1 MANRLD
7 SFAVNKKLVHLQ
19 RNFPTLS
26 VCQHSHR
33 RVFFSSFSTV
43 LLRVLSFHRAKCS
56 HVSSTLSS
64 FRGCAIFTTI
74 FWVSSHSLSH
84 TLAFNA
90 LKMYSIKWICVM
102 YSHNKFS
109 STFLLLFFCIIPIRW
124 RMKGKTHTQYTSN
137 LLQTAICVCY
147 FSCAAA
153 AAASKHQV
161 HFNNSFL
168 IVIFFLFFSHSS
180 LWSAP
185 SVSDVCMFSE
195 IWMRA
200 IKHKWLTQKPNVA
213 PSCYRHL
220 FHPFCFNTM
229 HKLNW
234 ILPAICVCERVVRVF
249 FCSTCGMSI
258 KCVVERMKFNIYII
272 YWHRSTAQSN
282 AWGNS
287 IFNTFDF
294 HPAQFAHFMPWL

>member
-33 RVFFSSFSTV
+33 RVFFSSFSSV

-74 FWVSSHSLSH
+74 FWVSSRSLSMRWKCIQLSEFVWC
-84 TLAFNA
+84 TVTI
-90 LKMYSIKWICVM
+90 S
-102 YSHNKFS
+102 
-109 STFLLLFFCIIPIRW
+109 FLRHFFYFFFCIIPIRW

-153 AAASKHQV
+153 AASKHQV

-168 IVIFFLFFSHSS
+168 IVIFFLFFSRSS
-180 LWSAP
+180 LWSAL

-234 ILPAICVCERVVRVF
+234 ILPAICVRERVVRVF

-258 KCVVERMKFNIYII
+258 KCVEERMKFNIYII

-287 IFNTFDF
+287 IFNTLDF